1 MYNYGVPN
9 RGDWNLW
16 TVKLN
21 LSKNCMFLR
30 NNTSGWGII
39 MEKQDTDS
47 GARRTRT
54 VDTDKSVQACSHE
67 YHDDWGEPY

>member
-30 NNTSGWGII
+30 NNTSGLGIWKSRI
-39 MEKQDTDS
+39 
-47 GARRTRT
+47 RT
-54 VDTDKSVQACSHE
+54 VERGGRGQWTRQKQACSHE